1 MGFRKLKGLIH
12 AAMLAVGGGLLLAVI
27 YLAQGS
33 FEMFPSDEQ
42 HGAVGIAMAVVVV
55 GFLAVEA
62 LLWGIL
68 RYVERKESAVIC
80 VPSNP

>member
-12 AAMLAVGGGLLLAVI
+12 AAMLAVGGLLLAVI
-27 YLAQGS
+27 YFAQGS

-68 RYVERKESAVIC
+68 RYVERKEAAVIC